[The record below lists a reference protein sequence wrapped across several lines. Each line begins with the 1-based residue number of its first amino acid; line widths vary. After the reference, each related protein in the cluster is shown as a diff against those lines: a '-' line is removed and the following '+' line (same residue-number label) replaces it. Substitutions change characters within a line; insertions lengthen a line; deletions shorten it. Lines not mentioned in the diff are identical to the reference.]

1 MYVPGGG
8 GTGSSCGGGMRPP
21 HGEADDEADTRG
33 PGRHQRGAAP
43 LDRMHPN
50 SVSQARTV
58 LRRALAQL
66 GCDGEVISDAV
77 LAASELVANA
87 TEHAGGRTS

>member
-1 MYVPGGG
+1 
-8 GTGSSCGGGMRPP
+8 
-21 HGEADDEADTRG
+21 
-33 PGRHQRGAAP
+33 
-43 LDRMHPN
+43 MHPN